1 MLSVRPPESET
12 QPVGAAKSLATNEG
26 AELVRRCRTGDGA
39 AWEEIVQTY
48 TRRIYNL
55 AYRFTSRA
63 GTAEDLTQEVFIRV
77 YRSLEQYNPKQGDL
91 QNWLMRLARNLVI
104 DDYRKRQ
111 RAPQDE
117 AADYLD
123 GALEV
128 QANRQ
133 FAEHAMRCPVCHD
146 LLSEVKNTLLACSAS
161 EAPIA
166 GTDLEARILLK
177 TMPETAIKCSD
188 FEAYLTDYLDG
199 FLMAPLYHRWERHAA
214 LCAGCSE
221 LPGAVVRTIGACY
234 TYKQNELT
242 VPAGLEARILQSTI
256 GNVLPR
262 EVRAPLKSR
271 LVEWLRGTLDPIVS
285 PQLASVATMLLV
297 SVFVLTN
304 TVSTD
309 GSVGGIYHA
318 SLQLAERT
326 AGNASRSSAL
336 PNGMK
341 QLAGS
346 VNELMGGDE
355 ESPKGN
361 DANTNQNSSNQN
373 GAPQGT
379 KNNATQSKSKS
390 GSNEQ
395 KNR

>member
-1 MLSVRPPESET
+1 MLCHE
-12 QPVGAAKSLATNEG
+12 
-26 AELVRRCRTGDGA
+26 
-39 AWEEIVQTY
+39 
-48 TRRIYNL
+48 
-55 AYRFTSRA
+55 F
-63 GTAEDLTQEVFIRV
+63 EDQLT
-77 YRSLEQYNPKQGDL
+77 
-91 QNWLMRLARNLVI
+91 
-104 DDYRKRQ
+104 
-111 RAPQDE
+111 
-117 AADYLD
+117 DYLD

-326 AGNASRSSAL
+326 AGSTSSSAL
-336 PNGMK
+336 PNEVK
-341 QLAGS
+341 QLA
-346 VNELMGGDE
+346 NDLMRGE
-355 ESPKGN
+355 ANPENAN
-361 DANTNQNSSNQN
+361 DANHNQNTSNQN
-373 GAPQGT
+373 NAAQGT
-379 KNNATQSKSKS
+379 KNSAPQNKSKG
-390 GSNEQ
+390 GSSEQ

>member
-1 MLSVRPPESET
+1 MLCHEFED
-12 QPVGAAKSLATNEG
+12 QM
-26 AELVRRCRTGDGA
+26 TG
-39 AWEEIVQTY
+39 
-48 TRRIYNL
+48 
-55 AYRFTSRA
+55 
-63 GTAEDLTQEVFIRV
+63 
-77 YRSLEQYNPKQGDL
+77 
-91 QNWLMRLARNLVI
+91 
-104 DDYRKRQ
+104 
-111 RAPQDE
+111 
-117 AADYLD
+117 YLD

-128 QANRQ
+128 KANRE
-133 FAEHAMRCPVCHD
+133 FAEHGMRCPVCHD

-161 EAPIA
+161 EAPLA
-166 GTDLEARILLK
+166 GTGLEARILLK
-177 TMPETAIKCSD
+177 TMPQTAITCSD
-188 FEAYLTDYLDG
+188 FEDHLTDYLDG
-199 FLMAPLYHRWERHAA
+199 FLMAPLYHRWKRHAA
-214 LCAGCSE
+214 LCVSSSE
-221 LPGAVVRTIGACY
+221 LPAAVVRAIGACY
-234 TYKQNELT
+234 TYKQDELT

-256 GNVLPR
+256 GNVLPQ
-262 EVRAPLKSR
+262 EIRAPLGSR
-271 LVEWLRGTLDPIVS
+271 LIEWLRGALDPIVS
-285 PQLASVATMLLV
+285 PQLASLATMLLV

-304 TVSTD
+304 TLSTD

-318 SLQLAERT
+318 SLQLAQRT
-326 AGNASRSSAL
+326 ADHATKSSAL